1 MRRLPAAIGLAMAA
15 MVLAGCSGS
24 SDATADSE
32 APAPSATPAADRPW
46 PTSAQASPS
55 SPTPSAAPAP
65 TAEATPTTATA
76 SPTPEPDPVSLPALM
91 QADFNGGDLQQGAV
105 LDRTDAFTA
114 YAVTYRSGDLRISGV
129 LYVPDG
135 SGPFPGVVLN
145 HGYIDPDVYVTG
157 QGLGIE
163 ADYLARSG
171 FVVLHTDYRNHAGSD
186 DDPDNDLQLRLGYTE
201 DTINAVRALRSSG
214 PDALDP
220 ARIGMLGRS
229 MGGGVTLNALVVD
242 PRIVDAAV
250 IYASVSSNTVDNHEK
265 WTRGERPEL
274 ADSIEDAYGSP
285 EDNPEFWA
293 NVSPRT
299 FADRVRVPVLVH
311 HGTADQTCPIEWAD
325 ATVEALRAADA
336 DVTYLRYPGEG
347 HAFSAAW
354 AGSMAESVEF
364 LRANLR

>member
-1 MRRLPAAIGLAMAA
+1 M
-15 MVLAGCSGS
+15 
-24 SDATADSE
+24 
-32 APAPSATPAADRPW
+32 
-46 PTSAQASPS
+46 
-55 SPTPSAAPAP
+55 
-65 TAEATPTTATA
+65 
-76 SPTPEPDPVSLPALM
+76 
-91 QADFNGGDLQQGAV
+91 
-105 LDRTDAFTA
+105 
-114 YAVTYRSGDLRISGV
+114 
-129 LYVPDG
+129 
-135 SGPFPGVVLN
+135 
-145 HGYIDPDVYVTG
+145 
-157 QGLGIE
+157 
-163 ADYLARSG
+163 
-171 FVVLHTDYRNHAGSD
+171 LHTDYRNHAGSD

-354 AGSMAESVEF
+354 AGSMAESVDF
-364 LRANLR
+364 LRANLG

>member
-1 MRRLPAAIGLAMAA
+1 MGRPVAALALTSAA
-15 MVLAGCSGS
+15 LLVLAGCSGS
-24 SDATADSE
+24 SDAIAD
-32 APAPSATPAADRPW
+32 PPSASPTETGVVDRPW
-46 PTSAQASPS
+46 PT
-55 SPTPSAAPAP
+55 AAPP
-65 TAEATPTTATA
+65 STATA
-76 SPTPEPDPVSLPALM
+76 PSPNAETPAATSPSPTPEPDPVSLPALM
-91 QADFNGGDLQQGAV
+91 QTDYNGGDLQQGAV
-105 LDRTDAFTA
+105 LNRTDAFTA
-114 YAVTYRSGDLRISGV
+114 YSVTYRSADLRISGV

-135 SGPFPGVVLN
+135 AGPFPGVVLN

-171 FVVLHTDYRNHAGSD
+171 FVVLHTDYRNHAASD
-186 DDPDNDLQLRLGYTE
+186 DDPDNDLRLRLGYTE

-214 PDALDP
+214 LESLDP

-242 PRIVDAAV
+242 PRVVDAAV

-265 WTRGERPEL
+265 WTRGGRPDL
-274 ADSIEDAYGSP
+274 ADAIEDAYGSP
-285 EDNPEFWA
+285 EENPEFWA

-299 FADRVRVPVLVH
+299 FVDRVRVPVLVH
-311 HGTADQTCPIEWAD
+311 HGTADETCPIEWAD
-325 ATVEALRAADA
+325 ATVEALRAVEA